1 MEIKIEGNPGTG
13 NTFQKIDIGKVD
25 NYYDKVD
32 QIVNNFYGKQAPYQ
46 AADTSVDKAALRKD
60 ILDYVYRTHGFVM
73 YPWKKNY
80 LVLWSDILDLP
91 EVDVMI
97 YDPGRQVGT
106 VFNRKEVMHILC
118 YLGQKAFDGMGIFE
132 KYNATKIAA
141 ALNDGAET
149 TTRPELGY
157 MPDPSIRKAIDD
169 LLQKKNYMTES

>member
-32 QIVNNFYGKQAPYQ
+32 QIVNNFYGKQAPSQ
-46 AADTSVDKAALRKD
+46 AADTS
-60 ILDYVYRTHGFVM
+60 
-73 YPWKKNY
+73 
-80 LVLWSDILDLP
+80 
-91 EVDVMI
+91 